1 MLITKVGNYLRFCSS
16 FNREREARGRLGG
29 LGVERQLGLTLSFL
43 YIVVDGAWG
52 KLKIATCLERFI
64 ICLDLKERPLQVTK
78 LLKTARLGV
87 W

>member
-1 MLITKVGNYLRFCSS
+1 MA
-16 FNREREARGRLGG
+16 RERLGG
-29 LGVERQLGLTLSFL
+29 LRGGEAAGINTLFPLHCCGWGLEKVENSHMSRE
-43 YIVVDGAWG
+43 V
-52 KLKIATCLERFI
+52 FI